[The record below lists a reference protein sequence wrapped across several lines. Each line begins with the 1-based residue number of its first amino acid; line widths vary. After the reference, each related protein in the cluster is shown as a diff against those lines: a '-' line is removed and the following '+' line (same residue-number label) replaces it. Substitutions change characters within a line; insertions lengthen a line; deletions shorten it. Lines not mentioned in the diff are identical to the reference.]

1 MTREELSFE
10 RVGFASKPLL
20 ETLRRRYAAS
30 AGCNPDAVIFL
41 PSPEMA
47 KLIGL
52 KEADVEQIGPAES
65 PLAAVRA
72 RDNEADLK
80 RWEAT
85 LSDGLID
92 AGLEALS
99 PVSKQQ
105 KHMEYNRKQELYKVL
120 LLTLSGWS
128 GVETADAEPGLIRL
142 TLSDAEAVTRRFSS
156 LGLVIPVTGNIA
168 EIPLLTFRETKA
180 LTERL
185 AIASGRSA
193 TVRRTTKETDIFVS
207 LSLDQSA
214 PVRITT
220 GVEYFDHMLEQIA
233 KHGGFSLEV
242 ACEGDTGI
250 DAHHTIEDVA
260 LAFGEALAKALG
272 DRRGIGRFGFEL
284 PMDETRAGVWIDL
297 SGRPFS
303 KFEGDI
309 PGERVG
315 EFPVE
320 MTSHVFRSI
329 ADSLKAAI
337 HVSVE
342 GENAH
347 HMIEACFK
355 AFGRALRQA
364 VKVEGDT
371 IPSTKGVL

>member
-1 MTREELSFE
+1 MNSDLLSFE
-10 RVGFASKPLL
+10 RVGLARRSRL
-20 ETLRRRYAAS
+20 EMLRQRYAAQ
-30 AGCNPDAVIFL
+30 AGGAPSGVVFL
-41 PSPEMA
+41 PSPDA
-47 KLIGL
+47 VDLIGIDAANIEQL
-52 KEADVEQIGPAES
+52 GPVEAPIT
-65 PLAAVRA
+65 AVRLVSSSP
-72 RDNEADLK
+72 DVS
-80 RWEAT
+80 RWEAV
-85 LSDGLID
+85 LSDGLVE
-92 AGLEALS
+92 AGLTALLPVAIASKKKQNSEIDDKIKVVLRAFEGWDEIESARADGDRIFLAWADEAGAKARLAAIGLDLPDSGQFRVLS
-99 PVSKQQ
+99 
-105 KHMEYNRKQELYKVL
+105 
-120 LLTLSGWS
+120 
-128 GVETADAEPGLIRL
+128 VE
-142 TLSDAEAVTRRFSS
+142 EAR
-156 LGLVIPVTGNIA
+156 
-168 EIPLLTFRETKA
+168 A
-180 LTERL
+180 LAERL
-185 AIASGRSA
+185 AAPSARAAS
-193 TVRRTTKETDIFVS
+193 VRRTTKETDILVS
-207 LSLDQSA
+207 LNLEQSA
-214 PVRITT
+214 PVRIST

-233 KHGGFSLEV
+233 KHGGFALEV
-242 ACEGDTGI
+242 ACEGDIGI

-260 LAFGEALAKALG
+260 LAFGDALAKALG

-303 KFEGDI
+303 KFDGDI

-364 VKVEGDT
+364 VKVEGDA

>member
-1 MTREELSFE
+1 MNSDLLSFE
-10 RVGFASKPLL
+10 RVGLARKSRL
-20 ETLRRRYAAS
+20 ETLRQRYAAH
-30 AGCNPDAVIFL
+30 AGCEQSGVVFL
-41 PSPEMA
+41 PSPEA
-47 KLIGL
+47 VDLIGL
-52 KEADVEQIGPAES
+52 GEADIEQLGPVDA
-65 PLAAVRA
+65 PITAVRLTGSNPDIA
-72 RDNEADLK
+72 
-80 RWEAT
+80 RWEAL
-85 LSDGLID
+85 LSDGLVE
-92 AGLEALS
+92 AGLAAIL
-99 PVSKQQ
+99 PVSIASNNSKNSEIESIINVVIRAFEAWSEIDSARSEGDQII
-105 KHMEYNRKQELYKVL
+105 
-120 LLTLSGWS
+120 LTW
-128 GVETADAEPGLIRL
+128 
-142 TLSDAEAVTRRFSS
+142 SDAKAAKARLSATGLALHESGRFRVLSVEDARS
-156 LGLVIPVTGNIA
+156 LA
-168 EIPLLTFRETKA
+168 
-180 LTERL
+180 ERL
-185 AIASGRSA
+185 AAPSLRSA
-193 TVRRTTKETDIFVS
+193 SVRRTTKETDILVS
-207 LSLDQSA
+207 LNLEQSA
-214 PVRITT
+214 PVRIST

-242 ACEGDTGI
+242 DCEGDIGI

-260 LAFGEALAKALG
+260 LAFGDALDKALG

-303 KFEGDI
+303 KFEGNI

-355 AFGRALRQA
+355 VFGRALRQA
-364 VKVEGDT
+364 VKVEGDA

>member
-1 MTREELSFE
+1 MNSDLLSFE
-10 RVGFASKPLL
+10 RVGLARRSRL
-20 ETLRRRYAAS
+20 EMLRQRYAAQ
-30 AGCNPDAVIFL
+30 AGGAPSGVVFL
-41 PSPEMA
+41 PSPEA
-47 KLIGL
+47 VDLIGIDGADIEQL
-52 KEADVEQIGPAES
+52 GPVEAPITVVRLASPNPDVS
-65 PLAAVRA
+65 
-72 RDNEADLK
+72 
-80 RWEAT
+80 RWEAL
-85 LSDGLID
+85 LSDGLVE
-92 AGLEALS
+92 AGLSAIL
-99 PVSKQQ
+99 PVSIASK
-105 KHMEYNRKQELYKVL
+105 KIENSEIDKKIKVVLRELEAWNEIESARVDGDRISLTWADEAGAKARLAAIGLDLPDSGQFRVL
-120 LLTLSGWS
+120 S
-128 GVETADAEPGLIRL
+128 VEEVR
-142 TLSDAEAVTRRFSS
+142 
-156 LGLVIPVTGNIA
+156 
-168 EIPLLTFRETKA
+168 A
-180 LTERL
+180 LAERL
-185 AIASGRSA
+185 AAPSARAAS
-193 TVRRTTKETDIFVS
+193 VRRTTKETDILVS
-207 LSLDQSA
+207 LNLEQSA
-214 PVRITT
+214 PVRIST
-220 GVEYFDHMLEQIA
+220 GVEYYDHMLEQIA
-233 KHGGFSLEV
+233 KHGGFALEV
-242 ACEGDTGI
+242 ACEGDIGI

-260 LAFGEALAKALG
+260 LAFGDALAKALG

-303 KFEGDI
+303 KFDGDI

-364 VKVEGDT
+364 VKVEGDA

>member
-1 MTREELSFE
+1 MNSDLLSFE
-10 RVGFASKPLL
+10 RVGLARKSRL
-20 ETLRRRYAAS
+20 EALRQRYSAQ
-30 AGCNPDAVIFL
+30 AGCESSCVVFL
-41 PSPEMA
+41 PSPEAMD
-47 KLIGL
+47 LISIDAADIEQLGPV
-52 KEADVEQIGPAES
+52 EAPIT
-65 PLAAVRA
+65 AVRLA
-72 RDNEADLK
+72 SPNPDMV
-80 RWEAT
+80 RWEAL
-85 LSDGLID
+85 LSDGLVD
-92 AGLEALS
+92 AGLAALL
-99 PVSKQQ
+99 PVSVASK
-105 KHMEYNRKQELYKVL
+105 KSKNSEIENNIKVVLRVFKAWKEIESARVDGDQISLIWADEAAAKARLSSIGLDLPPNGQFRL
-120 LLTLSGWS
+120 LS
-128 GVETADAEPGLIRL
+128 VEEARALAD
-142 TLSDAEAVTRRFSS
+142 
-156 LGLVIPVTGNIA
+156 
-168 EIPLLTFRETKA
+168 
-180 LTERL
+180 RL
-185 AIASGRSA
+185 AVPSLRAAS
-193 TVRRTTKETDIFVS
+193 VRRATKETDILVS
-207 LSLDQSA
+207 LNLDQSG
-214 PVRITT
+214 PVRIST
-220 GVEYFDHMLEQIA
+220 GVEYYDHMLEQVA

-242 ACEGDTGI
+242 ACEGDIGI
-250 DAHHTIEDVA
+250 DSHHTIEDVA
-260 LAFGEALAKALG
+260 LAFGEVLAKALG

-303 KFEGDI
+303 KFDGAI

-364 VKVEGDT
+364 VKVEGDA

>member
-1 MTREELSFE
+1 MNSDLLSFR
-10 RVGFASKPLL
+10 RVGLARASWL
-20 ETLRRRYAAS
+20 ETLRQRYAAQ
-30 AGCNPDAVIFL
+30 AGCEPSGVVFL
-41 PSPEMA
+41 PSPEA
-47 KLIGL
+47 VDLIGIDA
-52 KEADVEQIGPAES
+52 ADVEQLGPVEAPITAIRLAS
-65 PLAAVRA
+65 PNPDAA
-72 RDNEADLK
+72 
-80 RWEAT
+80 RWEAL
-85 LSDGLID
+85 LSDGLVE
-92 AGLEALS
+92 AGLTALLPVAMASKKKQNSDIEDKIKVVLRAFEVWNEIESASAVGDRISLTWADEAGAKARLAAIGLDLPDSGQFRVLS
-99 PVSKQQ
+99 
-105 KHMEYNRKQELYKVL
+105 
-120 LLTLSGWS
+120 
-128 GVETADAEPGLIRL
+128 VEDAR
-142 TLSDAEAVTRRFSS
+142 
-156 LGLVIPVTGNIA
+156 
-168 EIPLLTFRETKA
+168 A
-180 LTERL
+180 LAERL
-185 AIASGRSA
+185 ATPSTRSA
-193 TVRRTTKETDIFVS
+193 SVRRTTKETDILVS
-207 LSLDQSA
+207 VNLEQSA
-214 PVRITT
+214 PVRIST

-242 ACEGDTGI
+242 DCEGDIGI

-260 LAFGEALAKALG
+260 LAFGDALAKALG

-303 KFEGDI
+303 KFDGNI

-320 MTSHVFRSI
+320 MTAHVFRSI

-355 AFGRALRQA
+355 AFGRTLRQA
-364 VKVEGDT
+364 VKVEGDA

>member
-1 MTREELSFE
+1 MNSDLLSFE
-10 RVGFASKPLL
+10 RVGLARRSRL
-20 ETLRRRYAAS
+20 EMLRQRYAAQ
-30 AGCNPDAVIFL
+30 AGCAPSRVVFL
-41 PSPEMA
+41 PSPDA
-47 KLIGL
+47 VDLIGIDGADIEQFGPV
-52 KEADVEQIGPAES
+52 EAPIT
-65 PLAAVRA
+65 AVRLTSPNPDIA
-72 RDNEADLK
+72 
-80 RWEAT
+80 RWEAL
-85 LSDGLID
+85 LSDGLVE
-92 AGLEALS
+92 AGLTALL
-99 PVSKQQ
+99 PVSSASNISKNNEIEN
-105 KHMEYNRKQELYKVL
+105 KIKVVL
-120 LLTLSGWS
+120 RLFEAWDEIESAVAYGDQISLIWADEAAARARLSGIGLDLPNS
-128 GVETADAEPGLIRL
+128 GQFRVLSVEDARALAD
-142 TLSDAEAVTRRFSS
+142 
-156 LGLVIPVTGNIA
+156 
-168 EIPLLTFRETKA
+168 
-180 LTERL
+180 RL
-185 AIASGRSA
+185 AAPSVRSA
-193 TVRRTTKETDIFVS
+193 SVRRTTKETDILVS
-207 LSLDQSA
+207 LNLEQCA
-214 PVRITT
+214 PVRIST
-220 GVEYFDHMLEQIA
+220 GVEYFDHMLEQVA

-260 LAFGEALAKALG
+260 LAFGDALAKALG

-347 HMIEACFK
+347 HMTEACFK

>member
-1 MTREELSFE
+1 MASDLISLE
-10 RVGFASKPLL
+10 RVGLARKSRL
-20 ETLRRRYAAS
+20 EMLRARYAAG
-30 AGCNPDAVIFL
+30 AGCATDCVVFL
-41 PSPEMA
+41 PSPEA
-47 KLIGL
+47 ADLIGIV
-52 KEADVEQIGPAES
+52 EAVIDPLGPVEAPIAAALLPA
-65 PLAAVRA
+65 P
-72 RDNEADLK
+72 DPDLS
-80 RWEAT
+80 RWEAL
-85 LSDGLID
+85 LSDGLVE
-92 AGLEALS
+92 AGLAALLPVSEATKIKEKNEIAAIIKVVLPAFEALDGIES
-99 PVSKQQ
+99 A
-105 KHMEYNRKQELYKVL
+105 
-120 LLTLSGWS
+120 
-128 GVETADAEPGLIRL
+128 TADGDQITLVLADADSAFQRLSAMGL
-142 TLSDAEAVTRRFSS
+142 S
-156 LGLVIPVTGNIA
+156 IP
-168 EIPLLTFRETKA
+168 
-180 LTERL
+180 
-185 AIASGRSA
+185 ASGRFRVLSLA
-193 TVRRTTKETDIFVS
+193 DARALADRLAAPSRRAASVRRTTRETDILVA
-207 LSLDQSA
+207 LALDATS
-214 PVRITT
+214 PVRIST

-303 KFEGDI
+303 KFEGNI

-364 VKVEGDT
+364 VKVEGDA

>member
-1 MTREELSFE
+1 MTSDLLSFE
-10 RVGFASKPLL
+10 RVGLARRSRL
-20 ETLRRRYAAS
+20 EMLRRRYSAR
-30 AGCNPDAVIFL
+30 AGCAPSGVVFL
-41 PSPEMA
+41 PSPDA
-47 KLIGL
+47 VDLIGIDGADIEQL
-52 KEADVEQIGPAES
+52 GPVEAPIT
-65 PLAAVRA
+65 AVRLA
-72 RDNEADLK
+72 SPNPDVS
-80 RWEAT
+80 RWEAL
-85 LSDGLID
+85 LSDGLVE
-92 AGLEALS
+92 AGLTALL
-99 PVSKQQ
+99 PVSVVSKKQ
-105 KHMEYNRKQELYKVL
+105 KNSVIDDKIKVVL
-120 LLTLSGWS
+120 RAFEAWNEIESARAEGDQISLAWADEAGAKARLAAIGLDLPDSGQFCVLS
-128 GVETADAEPGLIRL
+128 VE
-142 TLSDAEAVTRRFSS
+142 EAQ
-156 LGLVIPVTGNIA
+156 
-168 EIPLLTFRETKA
+168 A
-180 LTERL
+180 LAERL
-185 AIASGRSA
+185 AAPSLRAAS
-193 TVRRTTKETDIFVS
+193 VRRTTKETDILVS
-207 LSLDQSA
+207 LNLEQSA
-214 PVRITT
+214 PVRIAT
-220 GVEYFDHMLEQIA
+220 GVEYYDHMLEQIA
-233 KHGGFSLEV
+233 KHGGFALEV
-242 ACEGDTGI
+242 DCEGDTGI

-260 LAFGEALAKALG
+260 LAFGEALARALG

-303 KFEGDI
+303 KFDGAI

-364 VKVEGDT
+364 VKVEGDA

>member
-1 MTREELSFE
+1 MNSDLLSYE
-10 RVGFASKPLL
+10 RIGLARKSRLDM
-20 ETLRRRYAAS
+20 LRKRYAAH
-30 AGCNPDAVIFL
+30 AGCEASCVVFL
-41 PSPEMA
+41 PSPEA
-47 KLIGL
+47 AGLIGL
-52 KEADVEQIGPAES
+52 SDAKVDQVGPVEAPITAMT
-65 PLAAVRA
+65 LAVPNPDIA
-72 RDNEADLK
+72 

-85 LSDGLID
+85 LSDGLVE
-92 AGLEALS
+92 AGLAAIS
-99 PVSKQQ
+99 SISKAVKVQQ
-105 KHMEYNRKQELYKVL
+105 SNEIGKYIEVVL
-120 LLTLSGWS
+120 LVFGSWHEIDS
-128 GVETADAEPGLIRL
+128 ATADGDQITLIWAD
-142 TLSDAEAVTRRFSS
+142 TDAA
-156 LGLVIPVTGNIA
+156 
-168 EIPLLTFRETKA
+168 FR
-180 LTERL
+180 RL
-185 AIASGRSA
+185 AALGIALPESGKFRLLSVADARALANRLAAPSGRTAS
-193 TVRRTTKETDIFVS
+193 VRRTTKETDILVS
-207 LSLDQSA
+207 LDLDQTA
-214 PVRITT
+214 PVRIST

-233 KHGGFSLEV
+233 KHGGFALEV
-242 ACEGDTGI
+242 DCEGDIGI
-250 DAHHTIEDVA
+250 DGHHTIEDVA

-303 KFEGDI
+303 KFEGAI

-320 MTSHVFRSI
+320 MTPHVFRSI
-329 ADSLKAAI
+329 ADSLRAAI

-364 VKVEGDT
+364 VKVEGDA